1 VNISLPQ
8 APSPVLSTL
17 ESDGSRR
24 WIYPRLSQGRFWNR
38 RRGVAYALLALYT
51 LLPFLRVGGK
61 PLLLLDV
68 MHRQFTILG
77 ATFLPTD
84 LALLAVFALIGLLSI
99 FFVTALLGR
108 VWCGWVCPQTVYME
122 FVFRPVER
130 LFTGRGGQGGR
141 PREDVAAWRKGLMY
155 ATYLLICLHLANTF
169 LAYFVPAATLH
180 NWITHSPGRHP
191 AGFAIVGV
199 VAGLMMFNFAWF
211 REQTCTIACPYG
223 RLQSVLL
230 DRQSMVISY
239 DVDRGEPRGSKKV
252 ASFQLPVPSENR
264 LATGNS
270 QLATDVGDCVDCT
283 MCVQVCPTGID
294 IRQGLQL
301 ECIGCAQCIDACDAV
316 MDKIGRER
324 GLIRYTS
331 QAALAGERTRIV
343 RPRVII
349 YSAIVTV
356 LLGVLTTLLLT
367 RSPADVTVLRNVGR
381 PFVVGPDGTVENTL
395 RLKIANRTDRPHTYT
410 IEAAGDADVRVSM
423 TMGSLTVAP
432 GEAAAE
438 AVRVMAP
445 AKGFLLGH
453 RDVTLRVSSDDGV
466 RIDRPFRLI
475 GPATSAATTASNG
488 VQQ

>member
-1 VNISLPQ
+1 M
-8 APSPVLSTL
+8 
-17 ESDGSRR
+17 
-24 WIYPRLSQGRFWNR
+24 GRFWTR
-38 RRGVAYALLALYT
+38 RRGVAYTLLALFT
-51 LLPFLRVGGK
+51 LVPFLRVGGK
-61 PLLLLDV
+61 PVLLLDV

-84 LALLAVFALIGLLSI
+84 LALLAVFALVWLLSI

-130 LFTGRGGQGGR
+130 LFTGRRGQGGR
-141 PREDVAAWRKGLMY
+141 PREDVAGWRKGLMY
-155 ATYLLICLHLANTF
+155 AAYLLICLHLANTF

-180 NWITHSPGRHP
+180 NWITHSPGQHP
-191 AGFAIVGV
+191 AGFAIVLT

-239 DVDRGEPRGSKKV
+239 DVARGEPRTKGAKSRV
-252 ASFQLPVPSENR
+252 SLRVDQSLASPLLTEVSR
-264 LATGNS
+264 LEA
-270 QLATDVGDCVDCT
+270 GDCVDCM

-316 MDKIGRER
+316 MDKIGRSR

-331 QAALAGERTRIV
+331 QAAMAGERTRIV

-356 LLGVLTTLLLT
+356 LLGLLATLLLT

-381 PFVVGPDGTVENTL
+381 PFVVAPDGTVENTL

-410 IEAAGDADVRVSM
+410 VEAAGDSDVRVSM
-423 TMGSLTVAP
+423 TLGSLTVAP

-438 AVRVMAP
+438 AVRVLAP

-453 RDVTLRVSSDDGV
+453 RDVTLRVTADDGV
-466 RIDRPFRLI
+466 QIDRPFRLL
-475 GPATSAATTASNG
+475 GPVTSAATTTVSNG
-488 VQQ
+488 VQP